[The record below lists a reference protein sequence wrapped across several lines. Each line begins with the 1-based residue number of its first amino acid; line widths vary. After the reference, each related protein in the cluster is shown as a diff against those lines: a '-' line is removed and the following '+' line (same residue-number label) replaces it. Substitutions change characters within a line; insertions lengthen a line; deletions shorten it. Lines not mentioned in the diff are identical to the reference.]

1 MLFILFR
8 RGHSV
13 KSVTKTNENWLIT
26 YLEKDSDPSSVKP
39 YGVNIKNLK
48 SQFTV
53 KRLSVAFFIL
63 ILPLLANAGIF
74 SFITGSNGQNTNE
87 MGPTLNSQSIPVLKA
102 ATNNDPNP
110 AKGGGDIV
118 VVDDKAIMSVP
129 TITGDPVEIYK
140 PKSDQISVY
149 VVRDGDTL
157 SQIASM
163 FKVSSNTIRW
173 ANDLEGDIQPGQQLV
188 ILPVTGVKHKVK
200 SGGTI
205 ADIAELY
212 KADVREI
219 ALFNGISVN
228 TKLEPGMEILVPN
241 GEMHTEKKTTK
252 KVASTSGKSSSSKTT
267 RASGGIFKN
276 PIPGAVKT
284 QGIHGYNAVDFG
296 APIGTAIYAAA
307 GGQVIISK
315 SGGWNGGYGNYVVI
329 KHDNGSQTLYAHA
342 SEVFVASGD
351 WVSQGEQIA
360 SVGNTGRSTGPHL
373 HFEVRGATNPF

>member
-1 MLFILFR
+1 L
-8 RGHSV
+8 V
-13 KSVTKTNENWLIT
+13 ENWLIA
-26 YLEKDSDPSSVKP
+26 YLEQDSDPSSVEL
-39 YGVNIKNLK
+39 YGVNIKKIK

-53 KRLSVAFFIL
+53 KRVTLASFIL

-74 SFITGSNGQNTNE
+74 SFLTGSDAQNNENNGSN
-87 MGPTLNSQSIPVLKA
+87 LNSQSIPVLKA

-157 SQIASM
+157 SQIATM

-173 ANDLEGDIQPGQQLV
+173 ANDLEGEIQPGQQLV

-200 SGGTI
+200 SGGTV
-205 ADIAELY
+205 ADLAEMY
-212 KADVREI
+212 KADAREI

-228 TKLEPGMEILVPN
+228 TRLEAGMEILVPN
-241 GEMHTEKKTTK
+241 GELHVEKKTTK
-252 KVASTSGKSSSSKTT
+252 KIASSGKSSSAKSTKS
-267 RASGGIFKN
+267 SGGIFKN
-276 PIPGAVKT
+276 PVPGAVKT

-296 APIGTAIYAAA
+296 APVGTPIYAAA
-307 GGQVIISK
+307 GGQVIISRT
-315 SGGWNGGYGNYVVI
+315 GGWNGGYGNYVVI

-342 SEVFVASGD
+342 NSVSVSSGE
-351 WVSQGEQIA
+351 WISQGDQIA
-360 SVGNTGRSTGPHL
+360 TVGNTGRSTGPHL

>member
-1 MLFILFR
+1 M
-8 RGHSV
+8 
-13 KSVTKTNENWLIT
+13 
-26 YLEKDSDPSSVKP
+26 KP
-39 YGVNIKNLK
+39 YRVNINNFKAQL
-48 SQFTV
+48 TV
-53 KRLSVAFFIL
+53 KKLTLVFSLMMIPV
-63 ILPLLANAGIF
+63 LANAGIF
-74 SFITGSNGQNTNE
+74 SFITGSNTENTDQI
-87 MGPTLNSQSIPVLKA
+87 GATTNSQNLNVLKA

-110 AKGGGDIV
+110 AKGGAEIL
-118 VVDDKAIMSVP
+118 VVDDKALMAVP
-129 TITGDPVEIYK
+129 TISGDPVEIYK

-157 SQIASM
+157 SQIADM

-173 ANDLEGDIQPGQQLV
+173 ANDLEGEIQPGQQLV

-241 GEMHTEKKTTK
+241 GELHVEKKTTK
-252 KVASTSGKSSSSKTT
+252 KIASTSGKTTAKTT
-267 RASGGIFKN
+267 KASGGIFKN
-276 PIPGAVKT
+276 PVPGAVKT

-296 APIGTAIYAAA
+296 APIGTPIYAAA

-342 SEVFVASGD
+342 SEVYVSSGE
-351 WVSQGEQIA
+351 WISQGDQIA